1 MREYE
6 HHHHLHASWQHLGL
20 AAWAAVDG
28 HGRARGG
35 DLRVDHGRASVS
47 LAAVVLPVWDDASG
61 RGCSVT
67 SADAVL
73 RLHEDTCA
81 VFDEIRREIEYAV
94 RQLRGIGSGPH
105 QDMDRAGRALDALE
119 RVAAAL
125 DDSGEID
132 VTGGAA

>member
-1 MREYE
+1 M
-6 HHHHLHASWQHLGL
+6 
-20 AAWAAVDG
+20 
-28 HGRARGG
+28 
-35 DLRVDHGRASVS
+35 
-47 LAAVVLPVWDDASG
+47 
-61 RGCSVT
+61 T

-94 RQLRGIGSGPH
+94 RQLRGIGCGAH
-105 QDMDRAGRALDALE
+105 QDMDRASRALDALE

-132 VTGGAA
+132 V